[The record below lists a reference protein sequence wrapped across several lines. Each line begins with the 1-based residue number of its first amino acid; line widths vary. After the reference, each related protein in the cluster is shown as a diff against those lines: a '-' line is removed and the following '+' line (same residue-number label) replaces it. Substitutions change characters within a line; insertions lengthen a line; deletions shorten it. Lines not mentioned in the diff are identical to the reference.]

1 MDNIDKYISTVEA
14 QIKTFK
20 TQEKGNLDKASTII
34 AEAMAK
40 DKWLYVFGTGH
51 SHIIAEEFFY
61 RAGGLVRVYPMLD
74 TALMLHEGAVK
85 STSLERL
92 SGYAEALLNDYPVT
106 DGDVIIISSNSGR
119 NAVPIEMAI
128 GAKKRGMKVIVLTSM
143 VHTKIVTSRHAS
155 GKKLYEFADVV
166 IDNCGVFGDACVEI
180 GDSAVAPTSTVI
192 GAIVVNSIVAGT
204 VEKLHNLG
212 KEAEFYM
219 SSNTDHGE
227 KKNQLFIKKYKDMI
241 RSL

>member
-1 MDNIDKYISTVEA
+1 MDNIDKYISKVEN
-14 QIKTFK
+14 QIKVFK
-20 TQEKGNLDKASTII
+20 HQEKDNLDKAATLI
-34 AEAMAK
+34 AEAMVK

-61 RAGGLVRVYPMLD
+61 RAGGLVRVYPILD

-85 STSLERL
+85 STALERL

-128 GAKKRGMKVIVLTSM
+128 EAKKRGMKVIVLTSM
-143 VHTKIVTSRHAS
+143 AHTKVVTSRHAS

-166 IDNCGVFGDACVEI
+166 IDNCGVFGDACIEVGEN
-180 GDSAVAPTSTVI
+180 AVAPTSTVI

-204 VEKLHNLG
+204 VEKMHKLG
-212 KEAEFYM
+212 KEAEYFM

-227 KKNQLFIKKYKDMI
+227 KMNQHFIKSYKDLV
-241 RSL
+241 RPL